1 MLRFHVKGSGDPAE
15 RESSNITP
23 SAHARVYIY
32 INTLYIQYMIL
43 YNSGS
48 LGYFCSLCSR
58 RGMKEGIA
66 HFFVACPTTVII
78 AVMSWFWP
86 TEMDHDLNRI
96 VFLTAQYII

>member
-1 MLRFHVKGSGDPAE
+1 
-15 RESSNITP
+15 
-23 SAHARVYIY
+23 
-32 INTLYIQYMIL
+32 
-43 YNSGS
+43 
-48 LGYFCSLCSR
+48 
-58 RGMKEGIA
+58 MKEGIA

>member
-1 MLRFHVKGSGDPAE
+1 MHMLRFHVKGSGDPAGKG
-15 RESSNITP
+15 SLQTSP
-23 SAHARVYIY
+23 QGYIY
-32 INTLYIQYMIL
+32 IYIHYTYMIL

-48 LGYFCSLCSR
+48 LGYFCSLCNR